1 MEEIG
6 RGIARAP
13 AGPARG
19 IDPQNMIGGA
29 KVIVAGGLS
38 RLRDSRTVA
47 GSPPISDKGNAT
59 PSFIA
64 CSQHI
69 SVIIHPGATR
79 QGGVALS
86 DLSALLYPPRAA
98 RPDVIGGGLCSS

>member
-29 KVIVAGGLS
+29 KVIIAGGLS
-38 RLRDSRTVA
+38 RLREQPDR
-47 GSPPISDKGNAT
+47 GPPISDKGNAT